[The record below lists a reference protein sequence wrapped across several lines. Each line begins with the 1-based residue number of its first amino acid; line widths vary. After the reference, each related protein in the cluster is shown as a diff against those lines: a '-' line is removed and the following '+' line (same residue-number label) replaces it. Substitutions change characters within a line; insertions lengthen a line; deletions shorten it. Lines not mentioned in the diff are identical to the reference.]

1 MADEFNPAAEAEQ
14 ATRQARELGEQ
25 ATQRTREFSEQA
37 AQQTREFTEQ
47 AAQQTREFTEQAA
60 QQTRELTAQAIDSG
74 RAFGRMALDTYE
86 QAVNTFVEY
95 ERKAAD
101 AAPVEWVKTAVGAHA
116 SFVHDVN
123 AAYVR
128 AARSVL
134 D

>member
-1 MADEFNPAAEAEQ
+1 MADEFNPAAQAEQ
-14 ATRQARELGEQ
+14 ATRQAREYGEQ
-25 ATQRTREFSEQA
+25 ATQRTREFTEHA

-47 AAQQTREFTEQAA
+47 AAH
-60 QQTRELTAQAIDSG
+60 QTRELTAQAVDSG

-95 ERKAAD
+95 ERKAAE

>member
-1 MADEFNPAAEAEQ
+1 MADEFNPAAQAEQ
-14 ATRQARELGEQ
+14 GARQAREFGEQ
-25 ATQRTREFSEQA
+25 ATQR
-37 AQQTREFTEQ
+37 TREFTEQ

-60 QQTRELTAQAIDSG
+60 EQTRELTAQAVDSG

>member
-1 MADEFNPAAEAEQ
+1 MADEFNPAAQAEQ
-14 ATRQARELGEQ
+14 ATRQAREYGEQ
-25 ATQRTREFSEQA
+25 ATQRTREFTEHA

-47 AAQQTREFTEQAA
+47 AAH
-60 QQTRELTAQAIDSG
+60 QTRELTAQAVDSG

-95 ERKAAD
+95 ERKAAE

-128 AARSVL
+128 AA
-134 D
+134 

>member
-1 MADEFNPAAEAEQ
+1 MADEFNPAAQTEQ
-14 ATRQARELGEQ
+14 AARQAREFGEQ
-25 ATQRTREFSEQA
+25 ATQR
-37 AQQTREFTEQ
+37 
-47 AAQQTREFTEQAA
+47 TREFTEQAA
-60 QQTRELTAQAIDSG
+60 QQTRELTEQVAQQTRELAAQAVDSG